1 MLNGNRKGF
10 TMEDTKR
17 TGVEIPDAVLK
28 AAVELL
34 ERTRLSL
41 EDDMAL
47 TRFELRAGDPGPP
60 SQRFVSVVDLFFRMK
75 AVAIATYDA
84 AHRCRALQVLDDR
97 GTHDLKAWR

>member
-1 MLNGNRKGF
+1 
-10 TMEDTKR
+10 MEDTKR

-60 SQRFVSVVDLFFRMK
+60 SQRFVIDVELVEADGM
-75 AVAIATYDA
+75 
-84 AHRCRALQVLDDR
+84 
-97 GTHDLKAWR
+97 THDESTVLLANGTCVEQYADGVAQ